1 MSPTSTRSAPRDVPL
16 NTLHH
21 FAHHWEFVVGDE
33 RVSHIPRTCDI
44 FEVCEL
50 AMYGGAETKE
60 VADRVRAIARAE
72 HERGVPIDVNR
83 TVWMADTT
91 STSVLDLMVRSKFH
105 AGAHALVHP
114 YHVDQPILVAR
125 DEQEEP
131 TTTTTTI
138 TTTTS
143 PPSRVDDEEADK
155 AGRVVAHVQSPTL
168 HACLASACAMDDVCA
183 VNVLTRCASPSRLLR
198 VWLTP
203 WRCPHTRVVFPTLL
217 HFAVR
222 CGSWK
227 VIRPVLK
234 DLACDESARGTLV
247 QRMHRVRR
255 DVLALAC
262 ESADVTC
269 VRALLECDALTRSR
283 PSGGSAGTTAT
294 AVPAPSFA
302 LDGTTFASA
311 VKACIASVSAR
322 TEVARVE
329 VLLELL
335 SAQARL
341 VRARHRNR
349 DVECAL
355 ARAAMLA
362 CEHGRA
368 ACLCALLQYADS
380 LDAALFSGGVLKRR
394 VLLGGKKPDST
405 SGMAFTAARCRDA
418 GCLRVLAEHGGVDVL
433 ARYELEVHDARG
445 EAETRSLLHLA
456 CEWGARTRRACCWP
470 RARARTKRARAGG
483 RRCTLPRRA
492 TCRRASWWTCWWRA
506 GAPTGATTDATEAA
520 PPCTASMI
528 AAARGNA
535 DALRRLLAAAGTRSR
550 DVGDEA
556 RAMRCALER
565 GHTACARAL
574 IERGVD
580 AFADAAAMSGDGE
593 GTTAPLSAWAW
604 PGGEV
609 LKEGDDAMARLL
621 ASAKRVRAGWLWR
634 RARDVVARGVVRM
647 RRGDGRADGAVRKR
661 KRE

>member
-1 MSPTSTRSAPRDVPL
+1 MTILHPSHSTPSVVPL

-21 FAHHWEFVVGDE
+21 FAHHWDFVVGDE
-33 RVSHIPRTCDI
+33 QVSHIPNTCDI

-50 AMYGGAETKE
+50 ALHGGAETE
-60 VADRVRAIARAE
+60 GVADRVREIARAG

-83 TVWMADTT
+83 TIWMADARV
-91 STSVLDLMVRSKFH
+91 SVLDLMVRSKFY
-105 AGAHALVHP
+105 AGAYALLHP
-114 YHVDQPILVAR
+114 YHV
-125 DEQEEP
+125 
-131 TTTTTTI
+131 T
-138 TTTTS
+138 
-143 PPSRVDDEEADK
+143 PPLLTERDEEAK
-155 AGRVVAHVQSPTL
+155 ADDDVAQRLAEQGHVVAHVQSNTL

-183 VNVLTRCASPSRLLR
+183 GNVLTRCASPSRLLR

-222 CGSWK
+222 HGSWK
-227 VIRPVLK
+227 VMRLVLH
-234 DLACDESARGTLV
+234 DLAADESVCGALV
-247 QRMHRVRR
+247 NRLHRMRR

-262 ESADVTC
+262 EAADYTC
-269 VRALLECDALTRSR
+269 VLALLECDALVRSR
-283 PSGGSAGTTAT
+283 PAGAAGAAAGARQRASA
-294 AVPAPSFA
+294 SFA
-302 LDGTTFASA
+302 LDGRTFATA
-311 VKACIASVSAR
+311 IKACITSVSAQS
-322 TEVARVE
+322 ESSRVE
-329 VLLELL
+329 VLVELL

-341 VRARHRNR
+341 VRARYRNR

-368 ACLCALLQYADS
+368 ACLRAVLQHANE
-380 LDAALFSGGVLKRR
+380 LDAALFSGGALTRR
-394 VLLGGKKPDST
+394 VLLGGKKVDST

-418 GCLRVLAEHGGVDVL
+418 GCLRVLAEYGGVDVRT
-433 ARYELEVHDARG
+433 RYELEVHDARG

-456 CEWGARTRRACCWP
+456 CEWGSADAARVLLAAG
-470 RARARTKRARAGG
+470 ARADETCAGG
-483 RRCTLPRRA
+483 WTALHFA
-492 TCRRASWWTCWWRA
+492 AASHV
-506 GAPTGATTDATEAA
+506 PTGELVDVLVAGGCPMEATTEATEAA

-535 DALRRLLAAAGTRSR
+535 DALRRLLAVADASGTRRSA
-550 DVGDEA
+550 DDEA

-580 AFADAAAMSGDGE
+580 AFADAAAMRGDGE
-593 GTTAPLSAWAW
+593 GTTAPLSAW
-604 PGGEV
+604 PGGEAHK
-609 LKEGDDAMARLL
+609 KEGDDAMARLL

-647 RRGDGRADGAVRKR
+647 RRGDGRADGAGKKR